1 MRIVCVDHS
10 DDGDFSE
17 TLICSDVSKIEGEV
31 MVEALNEAFTY
42 GIGSQFS
49 YSLVTEDYIL
59 HEDTTNET

>member
-1 MRIVCVDHS
+1 MRIICVDHS

-17 TLICSDVSKIEGEV
+17 TLICSDVSEIEGEV

-42 GIGSQFS
+42 AQFS